1 MVRTPPPLQGKPQSL
16 YEKPKNLRDV
26 PRYLK
31 QVIGGFFS
39 RLFYIIALVWETKPS
54 LLILMSILCVAVG
67 ILPLI
72 GALINK
78 ELLNAI
84 SDVIMV
90 GGVPLDESL
99 LSSVTGTLATVA
111 VFVLMQFGY
120 QFMNRIASRIQN
132 TVQHLAG
139 ERVSAHIRMKLMK
152 QAKTV
157 DLASFDRPAFYE
169 KLENANRE
177 AGMRPVQ
184 ILLATFTLI
193 SSCISA
199 VSFVVVLVTVGWY
212 IPLIVAL
219 LAIPVALV
227 NYKWRNRHF
236 WYMRRNSKS
245 RRQMNYY
252 SDVVTDKDL
261 AKELRLMNLSDTFID
276 KYEKTFDGYYRGM
289 RRLTIKECFWQ
300 IVTSLL
306 TVAAEA
312 VLFFY
317 IGYHV
322 VSGGME
328 IGDYSLLA
336 GALTSVGAYVTN
348 ILNVTATVYEGTL
361 FIDNVMTFMKE
372 KPTVVAATETPVPVT
387 RHTAHTV
394 TFEHVSFRY
403 PGTNRDVICDLSTT
417 MHTGE
422 SVVLVGLNG
431 AGKTTLIKLLT
442 RLYDPTEGRIL
453 LDGVDIREYD
463 PQEYYR
469 LFGTVFQDFG
479 RYALTIEEN
488 ITLGNTAEPPDA
500 ARAKTAAQMG
510 NATGFIDRL
519 EGGMATPLMRY
530 FEENGHE
537 LSGGE
542 WQKLSIARAFYAD
555 PDILILDEPTASLD
569 PLAEQDVFERFAAL
583 GREKLTILVSHR
595 LSGAV
600 QADRI
605 LVIEN
610 GRLIETGTHEEL
622 VALNGKYHHLFTTQA
637 KHYIDPPDRDA
648 PENMPSLRPI
658 NHEENM

>member
-1 MVRTPPPLQGKPQSL
+1 MVRTPPPLKNKPQSL
-16 YEKPKNLRDV
+16 YEKPKRLRDV

-39 RLFYIIALVWETKPS
+39 RLFYIISLVWETKPS
-54 LLILMSILCVAVG
+54 LLILMTFLSIAVG
-67 ILPLI
+67 VLPLA

-78 ELLNAI
+78 ELLNAV
-84 SDVIMV
+84 SAVITV
-90 GGVPLDESL
+90 NGVPLNETL
-99 LSSVTGTLATVA
+99 LASITGTLSMVA
-111 VFVLMQFGY
+111 VFVAMQFGY
-120 QFMNRIASRIQN
+120 MFLNRIATRIQN
-132 TVQHLAG
+132 TVHRLAG
-139 ERVSAHIRMKLMK
+139 ERVSAHIRLKLMK

-157 DLASFDRPAFYE
+157 DLASFDRPEFYE

-184 ILLATFTLI
+184 ILLATFSLI
-193 SSCISA
+193 SGCIS
-199 VSFVVVLVTVGWY
+199 VISFVVVLVTVGWFV
-212 IPLIVAL
+212 PLIVLAF
-219 LAIPVALV
+219 AIPLAVV
-227 NYKWRNRHF
+227 NYKWRDRYF
-236 WYMRRNSKS
+236 WYVRRNSKS

-261 AKELRLMNLSDTFID
+261 AKEVRLMNLSDTFID
-276 KYEKTFDGYYRGM
+276 KYTESFDGYYRGL
-289 RRLTIKECFWQ
+289 RRLTIKETIWQ

-306 TVAAEA
+306 TVLGEAA
-312 VLFFY
+312 LFFY

-336 GALTSVGAYVTN
+336 GALTSVGSYVIN
-348 ILNVTATVYEGTL
+348 ILNVTATIYEGTL

-372 KPTVVAATETPVPVT
+372 KPTVVAATDSPVPVAY
-387 RHTAHTV
+387 HGAHTI

-403 PGTNRDVICDLSTT
+403 PGADRDVICDLSTEIK
-417 MHTGE
+417 TGE

-453 LDGVDIREYD
+453 LDGTDIKEYD
-463 PQEYYR
+463 PKEYYR

-479 RYALTIEEN
+479 RYALTVEEN
-488 ITLGNTAEPPDA
+488 ITLGNTTAPIDS
-500 ARAKTAAQMG
+500 ARARQAAEMG
-510 NATGFIDRL
+510 NAADFIGRL
-519 EGGMATPLMRY
+519 DAGMSTPLMRY

-569 PLAEQDVFERFAAL
+569 PLAEQDIFERFAAL

-605 LVIEN
+605 LVIKE
-610 GRLIETGTHEEL
+610 GRLIECGSHAEL
-622 VALNGKYHHLFTTQA
+622 MAQEGAYHHLFTTQA
-637 KHYIDPPDRDA
+637 QHYISSVD
-648 PENMPSLRPI
+648 
-658 NHEENM
+658 

>member
-1 MVRTPPPLQGKPQSL
+1 MVRTPPPMHGKPQSL
-16 YEKPKNLRDV
+16 YEKPKNIRDI

-31 QVIGGFFS
+31 QVISGFFS
-39 RLFYIIALVWETKPS
+39 RLLYIIALVWETKPS
-54 LLILMSILCVAVG
+54 LLFLMSLLCIATGV
-67 ILPLI
+67 LPLV
-72 GALINK
+72 GAVINK

-84 SDVIMV
+84 SAVITV
-90 GGVPLDESL
+90 NGVPLDESL
-99 LSSVTGTLATVA
+99 FASVTGTLATVA

-120 QFMNRIASRIQN
+120 QFMNRIAARVQS
-132 TVQHLAG
+132 TVQQLAG
-139 ERVSAHIRMKLMK
+139 ERVSAHIRLKLMR

-157 DLASFDRPAFYE
+157 DLASFDRPEFYE

-184 ILLATFTLI
+184 ILMATFALI

-199 VSFVVVLVTVGWY
+199 VSFAVVLVAVDWY
-212 IPLIVAL
+212 VPLIVSV
-219 LAIPVALV
+219 LAIPVAVV

-261 AKELRLMNLSDTFID
+261 AKEMRLMSLSDTFID
-276 KYEKTFDGYYRGM
+276 KYSATFDGYYRGM
-289 RRLTIKECFWQ
+289 RRLTIKETFWQ
-300 IVTSLL
+300 ILTTLL
-306 TVAAEA
+306 TVAAEG

-322 VSGGME
+322 VRGGMQ

-348 ILNVTATVYEGTL
+348 ILNVTATIYEGTL

-372 KPTVVAATETPVPVT
+372 KPTVVACGETPVPVSY
-387 RHTAHTV
+387 HTPHTI
-394 TFEHVSFRY
+394 TFENVSFRY
-403 PGTNRDVICDLSTT
+403 PGTERDVIRNLSTA

-422 SVVLVGLNG
+422 SIVLVGLNG

-453 LDGVDIREYD
+453 LDGTDLREYD
-463 PQEYYR
+463 PQELYR

-479 RYALTIEEN
+479 RYALTVEEN
-488 ITLGNTAEPPDA
+488 ITLGNTAAPPDS
-500 ARAKTAAQMG
+500 ARAKTAAEMG
-510 NATGFIDRL
+510 NAASFIDRL
-519 EGGMATPLMRY
+519 DEGMQTPLMRY
-530 FEENGHE
+530 FEEGGLE

-569 PLAEQDVFERFAAL
+569 PLAEQDIFERFAAL

-605 LVIEN
+605 LVIEQ
-610 GRLIETGTHEEL
+610 GALVESGSHQEL
-622 VALNGKYHHLFTTQA
+622 MAKDGKYAGLFRTQA
-637 KHYIDPPDRDA
+637 KHY
-648 PENMPSLRPI
+648 SFTQ
-658 NHEENM
+658 

>member
-1 MVRTPPPLQGKPQSL
+1 MVRTPPPLHGRPQSL

-31 QVIGGFFS
+31 QVIGGFFA

-54 LLILMSILCVAVG
+54 LLILMSFLCITVG
-67 ILPLI
+67 VLPLL
-72 GALINK
+72 GALVNK

-84 SDVIMV
+84 SDVISV
-90 GGVPLDESL
+90 GGVSLEESL
-99 LSSVTGTLATVA
+99 FASVTGTLATVA
-111 VFVLMQFGY
+111 VFVLLQFIY
-120 QFMNRIASRIQN
+120 QLLNRITNRIQSTIQN
-132 TVQHLAG
+132 LAG
-139 ERVSAHIRMKLMK
+139 ERVSAHIRLKLMN
-152 QAKTV
+152 QAKKV
-157 DLASFDRPAFYE
+157 DLASFDRPEFYE

-184 ILLATFTLI
+184 ILFATFQLI

-199 VSFVVVLVTVGWY
+199 VSFVAVLVTVGWY
-212 IPLIVAL
+212 IPVIVTL
-219 LAIPVALV
+219 LAVPVAVV

-261 AKELRLMNLSDTFID
+261 AKEMRLMNLSDTFIR
-276 KYEKTFDGYYRGM
+276 KYEETFEGYYAGM
-289 RRLTIKECFWQ
+289 RRLTVKETFWQ
-300 IVTSLL
+300 IITTLL
-306 TVAAEA
+306 TVAAEG

-322 VSGGME
+322 VTGGME

-348 ILNVTATVYEGTL
+348 VMNVTATVYEGTL

-372 KPTVVAATETPVPVT
+372 KPSVVAVTETPTAVRFHEP
-387 RHTAHTV
+387 HTI

-403 PGTNRDVICDLSTT
+403 PGTERDVIRDLSTT
-417 MHTGE
+417 MQTGE

-453 LDGVDIREYD
+453 LDGVDVREYD
-463 PQEYYR
+463 PHEYYR

-488 ITLGNTAEPPDA
+488 ITLGNTFAPPDA
-500 ARAKTAAQMG
+500 VRAKTAAEMG
-510 NATGFIDRL
+510 NAAGFIDRL
-519 EGGMATPLMRY
+519 DGGMDTPLMRY

-555 PDILILDEPTASLD
+555 PDVLILDEPTASLD
-569 PLAEQDVFERFAAL
+569 PLAEQDIFERFAAL

-610 GRLIETGTHEEL
+610 GKLIESGSHEEL
-622 VALNGKYHHLFTTQA
+622 MAQGGAYSHLFTTQA
-637 KHYIDPPDRDA
+637 QHYIA
-648 PENMPSLRPI
+648 SS
-658 NHEENM
+658 EE